1 LKRLLVLLIGVGILV
16 ILVRVAGFAT
26 VARNVRNLPP
36 VVLLLSGTCLTV
48 TLLLRVFAWSF
59 MLRQAGFRVGLNH
72 VCVMVIGFF
81 IGNVMPAKTGE
92 PVTAYL
98 ISKQA
103 GVPYGNC
110 LSFLLSER
118 FFEFVLL
125 AAIFVLSTF
134 FNLAQVFAV
143 RGIMAGLL
151 AVTVLFFFFWFG
163 RRRFDA
169 FLRAKLHRYEV
180 VLRHWE
186 LFVQQSGR
194 IIRNRRMVL
203 FLCIVSVFFW
213 LVQFGSAYFV
223 YNGFGM
229 DLSYIQV
236 LAFTSASVLAGLFSL
251 IPIGL
256 PEAVS
261 VAYCVYYGFSKES
274 GVSAAVFH
282 VAFSMAL
289 YAVLSGACYFTL
301 VLRKKW

>member
-1 LKRLLVLLIGVGILV
+1 VGILL
-16 ILVRVAGFAT
+16 ILVRVAGFGT
-26 VARNVRNLPP
+26 VAANVRNLRPA
-36 VVLLLSGTCLTV
+36 VLLLSGTCLTL

-59 MLRQAGFRVGLNH
+59 MLRQAGFKVGLNH

-98 ISKQA
+98 ISRQA
-103 GVPYGNC
+103 EVPYGNC

-125 AAIFVLSTF
+125 ALIFLFSTL
-134 FNLAQVFAV
+134 FNVAQVVAV

-151 AVTVLFFFFWFG
+151 AVIALVVLLWFG
-163 RRRFDA
+163 RRRVDA
-169 FLRAKLHRYEV
+169 FLRARFDKYEA
-180 VLRHWE
+180 VLRHWD
-186 LFVQQSGR
+186 LFVQQCGR
-194 IIRNRRMVL
+194 IIRSRRMVV
-203 FLCIVSVFFW
+203 FLCVVSLFFW

-229 DLSYIQV
+229 DLNYLQV

-261 VAYCVYYGFSKES
+261 VAYCVYYGFSKEV

-282 VAFSMAL
+282 IAFSMAL
-289 YAVLSGACYFTL
+289 YAVLSAICYFTL